1 MCFIILWTKSRELRP
16 EWELSD
22 QEQINLMDVNLK
34 NSVFRGWNET
44 LSDVYSCLFR
54 ALSKYEKWSEF
65 ELRQY
70 SDLSRLIEE
79 W

>member
-1 MCFIILWTKSRELRP
+1 MCFYHSVDKIPWTSSRMGAFRP
-16 EWELSD
+16 RADKLDGRKLE
-22 QEQINLMDVNLK
+22 